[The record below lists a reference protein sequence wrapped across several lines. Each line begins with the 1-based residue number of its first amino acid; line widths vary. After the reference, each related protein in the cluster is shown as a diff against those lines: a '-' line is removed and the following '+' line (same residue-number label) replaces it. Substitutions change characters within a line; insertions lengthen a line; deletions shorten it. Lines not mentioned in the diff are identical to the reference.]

1 MATEAMVIENEIA
14 KYVHRL
20 NTRQKK
26 TVLSVVKTF
35 AEEKKDWWDELS
47 AEQLAAIRASEA
59 ELDAGKGIPHKEV
72 LKKLSKWL

>member
-1 MATEAMVIENEIA
+1 MATAAIAIENEIA
-14 KYVHRL
+14 KYVHQL

-26 TVLSVVKTF
+26 TVLNVVKTF
-35 AEEKKDWWDELS
+35 AHEKEDWWDELS
-47 AEQLAAIRASEA
+47 EEQIRAINESEA

>member
-1 MATEAMVIENEIA
+1 MATQAIAIENEIA
-14 KYVHRL
+14 NYVHGL
-20 NTRQKK
+20 NMRQKK
-26 TVLSVVKTF
+26 TVLNVVKTF

-47 AEQLAAIRASEA
+47 AEQLMAIREAEA